1 MSNSFIGLDWGTT
14 SFRAYLVR
22 GDGSVADE
30 VSAPGGILAVKDGAF
45 EAALEQQIGAWDKSL
60 PVIASGMITSR
71 QGWVEIPYVECPAGP
86 AEIAKAIV
94 RKDLASGRVIHFM
107 TGLHLASPSLGH
119 DVMRSEE
126 MQVFGNL
133 ESGANDLGIRHFV
146 TPGTHSKW
154 IDVVDGRITGFA
166 TYVTGEVFAV
176 LRQHSIL
183 GRLMTSDADDEAAFQ
198 RGVAKAFED
207 PAGLL
212 HNLFS
217 VRSLGLFN
225 EMSCDVLASYLSGL
239 VIGSE
244 IAHASASRD
253 RDADYVI
260 LASAGIAQ
268 RYQRAMAA
276 AGLKARLGDPLAI
289 VRGETLV
296 AKLAGII

>member
-1 MSNSFIGLDWGTT
+1 MTHSFIGLDWGTT

-22 GDGSVADE
+22 ADGSVADE
-30 VSAPGGILAVKDGAF
+30 MSAAGGILAVKDGAF
-45 EAALEQQIGAWDKSL
+45 EAALEQQIGAWDKAL

-71 QGWVEIPYVECPAGP
+71 QGWVELPYVDCPAGP

-94 RKDLASGRVIHFM
+94 RKDLASGRVIYFM
-107 TGLHLASPSLGH
+107 TGLHLASPTLGH

-133 ESGANDLGIRHFV
+133 DSGATHFV

-154 IDVVDGRITGFA
+154 IDVVDGRIVNFA
-166 TYVTGEVFAV
+166 TYVTGETFAV

-183 GRLMTSDADDEAAFQ
+183 GRLMTSDADDEVAFQ

-225 EMSCDVLASYLSGL
+225 AMPGDELASYLSGL

-253 RDADYVI
+253 READYVI
-260 LASAGIAQ
+260 LASAGIAL
-268 RYQRAMAA
+268 RYQRAMLA
-276 AGLKARLGDPLAI
+276 AGLKVRLGDPLAI
-289 VRGETLV
+289 VRGEAMV

>member
-1 MSNSFIGLDWGTT
+1 MTHSFIGLDWGTT

-22 GDGSVADE
+22 ADGSVADE
-30 VSAPGGILAVKDGAF
+30 MSAAGGILAVKDGAF
-45 EAALEQQIGAWDKSL
+45 EAALEQQIGAWDKAL

-71 QGWVEIPYVECPAGP
+71 QGWIEIPYVDCPAGP
-86 AEIAKAIV
+86 AEIARAIV
-94 RKDLASGRVIHFM
+94 RRELASGRVIHFM
-107 TGLHLASPSLGH
+107 TGLHLASPTLGH

-133 ESGANDLGIRHFV
+133 DSGATHFV

-154 IDVVDGRITGFA
+154 IDVVDGRIMNFA
-166 TYVTGEVFAV
+166 TYVTGETFAV

-183 GRLMTSDADDEAAFQ
+183 GRLMTSDADDEVAFQ

-225 EMSCDVLASYLSGL
+225 AMPGDALASYLSGL
-239 VIGSE
+239 VIGGE

-253 RDADYVI
+253 RDAEYVI
-260 LASAGIAQ
+260 LASAGIAL

-276 AGLKARLGDPLAI
+276 AGLKSRLGDPLAI
-289 VRGETLV
+289 VKGEAMV

>member
-1 MSNSFIGLDWGTT
+1 MTHSFIGLDWGTT

-22 GDGSVADE
+22 ADGSVADE
-30 VSAPGGILAVKDGAF
+30 MSAAGGILAVKDGAF

-71 QGWVEIPYVECPAGP
+71 QGWVEIPYVDCPAGP
-86 AEIAKAIV
+86 AEIARAIV
-94 RKDLASGRVIHFM
+94 RRELASGRVIHFM
-107 TGLHLASPSLGH
+107 TGLHLASPTLGH

-133 ESGANDLGIRHFV
+133 DSGATHFV

-154 IDVVDGRITGFA
+154 IDVVDGRIMNFA
-166 TYVTGEVFAV
+166 TYVTGETFAV

-183 GRLMTSDADDEAAFQ
+183 SRLMTSDADDEAAFQ

-225 EMSCDVLASYLSGL
+225 EMTGDALASYLSGL

-253 RDADYVI
+253 RDAEYVI
-260 LASAGIAQ
+260 LASAGIAL
-268 RYQRAMAA
+268 RYQRAMLA